1 MPALPALVKVALA
14 AVLAA
19 SICGAFFGPRPQRRR
34 PVALRALALVG
45 VLLYGAAALAVL
57 AAESVTL
64 GALLVIAAVEV
75 ICLAAWL
82 ARGRDDDDRRW
93 PPDEDGDPD
102 EPDGPDG
109 DLASLEAA
117 LRRWQRERPRE
128 PLAG

>member
-1 MPALPALVKVALA
+1 MPALPTIVKVALA
-14 AVLAA
+14 ALLVV
-19 SICGAFFGPRPQRRR
+19 SICGAFFGPRPQRQR
-34 PVALRALALVG
+34 PVALRGLAVLG
-45 VLLYGAAALAVL
+45 VLLYGAAALAVW

-82 ARGRDDDDRRW
+82 ARARDDDRRW
-93 PPDEDGDPD
+93 PPDEDDGPD
-102 EPDGPDG
+102 DPDGPDG

-117 LRRWQRERPRE
+117 LRRWQRERPRS